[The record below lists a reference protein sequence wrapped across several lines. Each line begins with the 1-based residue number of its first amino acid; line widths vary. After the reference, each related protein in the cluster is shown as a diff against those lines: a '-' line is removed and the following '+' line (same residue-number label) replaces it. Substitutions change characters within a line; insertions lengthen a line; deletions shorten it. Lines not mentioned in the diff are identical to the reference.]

1 MEFQQSDL
9 LKSLP
14 KQFFASLVQKV
25 GRYTELGADVINLG
39 QGNPDQPTPGHI
51 VEKLKEAA
59 ENPLNHK
66 YSPFRGMRSF
76 KEAAAE
82 FYQREYGVHLDPE
95 EEIAILFGGKAG
107 LVEIPQCLLNPGDT
121 ILVPDP
127 GYPDYWSG
135 VELAKAKMVTMP
147 LREENGF
154 LPDYSEIKKEVL
166 SEAKLMFL
174 NYPNNPTG
182 AIADENF
189 FDDTIKFAKE
199 NEICVVHDFAYGAI
213 GFDGKHPYSFLQAE
227 GAKDVGIEIY
237 TLSKTYNM
245 AGWRVGF
252 AAGNKS
258 VIAAIN
264 LLQDHMYV
272 SLFGAVQEAAAEALL
287 SSQQCVSELNELYE
301 SRRNVLIEGLKKIG
315 WNITAPKGSFFAWLK
330 VPEPFTSIEFADFL
344 LDKAHIAVAPGVG
357 FGEYGEGYVRVGLL
371 TSEDRLREAVS
382 RIESLGIFK
391 KHIDNNL
398 VT

>member
-1 MEFQQSDL
+1 MEFEQSEL

-14 KQFFASLVQKV
+14 RQFFASLVQKV
-25 GRYTELGADVINLG
+25 GTYTEKGVDVINLG
-39 QGNPDQPTPGHI
+39 QGNPDQPTPEHI
-51 VEKLKEAA
+51 VDTLKTAA

-66 YSPFRGMRSF
+66 YSPFRGFRSL

-82 FYQREYGVHLDPE
+82 FYKREYGVDLDPE

-107 LVEIPQCLLNPGDT
+107 LVEIPQCLLNPGDS

-135 VELAKAKMVTMP
+135 VELARAEMIKMP

-154 LPDYSEIKKEVL
+154 LPDYTELGSEELAK
-166 SEAKLMFL
+166 AKLMFL

-182 AIADENF
+182 AIADQAF
-189 FDDTIKFAKE
+189 FDQTIDLAQKH
-199 NEICVVHDFAYGAI
+199 NICVVHDFAYGAI
-213 GFDGKHPYSFLQAE
+213 GFDGKRPYSFLQSK
-227 GAKDVGIEIY
+227 GSKDIGIEIY

-272 SLFGAVQEAAAEALL
+272 SLFGAIQEAAAEALL
-287 SSQQCVSELNELYE
+287 GSQECVAELNDLYE
-301 SRRNVLIEGLKKIG
+301 SRRNILIDGLTGIG
-315 WNITAPKGSFFAWLK
+315 WKVTAPKGSFFAWLK
-330 VPEPFTSIEFADFL
+330 IPEGFTSSVDFADFL
-344 LDKAHIAVAPGVG
+344 LEKAHIAVAPGIG
-357 FGEYGEGYVRVGLL
+357 FGDYGEGYVRVGLL
-371 TSEDRLREAVS
+371 TSEKRLKEAVS

-391 KHIDNNL
+391 KDIDNDL
-398 VT
+398 

>member
-1 MEFQQSDL
+1 MEFPQSYL

-25 GRYTELGADVINLG
+25 GRYTEQGADVINLG

-51 VEKLKEAA
+51 VEKLKKAA

-66 YSPFRGMRSF
+66 YSPFRGLKSF
-76 KEAAAE
+76 KEAAAA
-82 FYQREYGVHLDPE
+82 FYKREYGVELDPE

-107 LVEIPQCLLNPGDT
+107 LVEIPQCLLNPGET

-135 VELAKAKMVTMP
+135 VELARAKMVTMP
-147 LREENGF
+147 LKEENDF
-154 LPDYSEIKKEVL
+154 LPDYSELGEEDL
-166 SEAKLMFL
+166 AAAKLMFL

-182 AIADENF
+182 AIADRDF
-189 FDDTIKFAKE
+189 FEETIHLAKE

-213 GFDGKHPYSFLQAE
+213 GFDGKRPYSFLQTE

-258 VIAAIN
+258 VISAIN

-272 SLFGAVQEAAAEALL
+272 SLFGAIQEAAAEALL
-287 SSQQCVSELNELYE
+287 GPQQCVLDLNDLYE
-301 SRRNVLIEGLKKIG
+301 SRRNVLINGLKNIG
-315 WNITAPKGSFFAWLK
+315 WEVSAPKGSFFAWLK
-330 VPEPFTSIEFADFL
+330 VPEPFNSIEFADFL
-344 LDKAHIAVAPGVG
+344 LEKAHIAVAPGVG

-371 TSEDRLREAVS
+371 TSEERLQEAVS
-382 RIESLGIFK
+382 RIENLEIFK
-391 KHIDNNL
+391 KHIDNEI
-398 VT
+398 

>member
-1 MEFQQSDL
+1 MEFPQSYL

-25 GRYTELGADVINLG
+25 GRYTEQGADVINLG

-51 VEKLKEAA
+51 VEKLKKAA

-66 YSPFRGMRSF
+66 YSPFRGLKSF
-76 KEAAAE
+76 KEAAAA
-82 FYQREYGVHLDPE
+82 FYKREYGVELDPE

-107 LVEIPQCLLNPGDT
+107 LVEIPQCLLNPGET

-135 VELAKAKMVTMP
+135 VELARAKMVTMP
-147 LREENGF
+147 LKEENDF
-154 LPDYSEIKKEVL
+154 LPDYSELGEEDL
-166 SEAKLMFL
+166 AAAKLMFL

-182 AIADENF
+182 AVADRDF
-189 FDDTIKFAKE
+189 FEETIHLAKE

-213 GFDGKHPYSFLQAE
+213 GFDGKRPYSFLQTE

-258 VIAAIN
+258 VISAIN

-272 SLFGAVQEAAAEALL
+272 SLFGAIQEAAAEALL
-287 SSQQCVSELNELYE
+287 GPQQCVSDLNDLYE
-301 SRRNVLIEGLKKIG
+301 SRRNVLINGLKNIG
-315 WNITAPKGSFFAWLK
+315 WEVSAPKGSFFAWLK
-330 VPEPFTSIEFADFL
+330 VPEPFNSIEFADFL
-344 LDKAHIAVAPGVG
+344 LEKAHIAVAPGVG

-371 TSEDRLREAVS
+371 TSEERLQEAVS
-382 RIESLGIFK
+382 RIENLGIFK
-391 KHIDNNL
+391 KHIDNEI
-398 VT
+398 